1 MTDLSNLTIIIPSYN
16 RHDYILR
23 NMTFWSSTNVNLHV
37 FDGSKSKIE
46 DFDNLN
52 FPSNI
57 HYHHYPVSF
66 AERISIAASFIKTK
80 YAVLLG
86 DDDMFLKSGLAAC
99 IDELESND
107 KIISC
112 IGRSMS
118 FYCENEIL
126 RGDLEYKEMKNYEVS
141 DDDSF
146 DRMIFHMNPYCCSIL
161 YSVIRT
167 DHWKKA
173 ASLISLSVFPDP
185 GVVELQFELSICF
198 LGKSKVI
205 PSLMWLRSY
214 ENPSLYNGDQV
225 PFSKWWT
232 DINYAQLKNELL
244 TNFTSILNSG
254 YLHDNEYVK
263 IRLNDAYN
271 EYVKWANAFI
281 AELNILDRIILWIKR
296 TLKNII
302 SSYIKNDFKHS
313 AIKLSQNG
321 VRIDHQEL
329 DEFISLILK
338 FHKK

>member
-1 MTDLSNLTIIIPSYN
+1 MIDFSNLTIIIPSYN

-23 NMTFWSSTNVNLHV
+23 NMNFWSSTNVNLHV

-46 DFDNLN
+46 NFDNLN
-52 FPSNI
+52 YPSNI

-66 AERISIAASFIKTK
+66 AERISIASSFIKTK

-99 IDELESND
+99 INELEYNYE
-107 KIISC
+107 IISC

-118 FYCENEIL
+118 FYCEHEIL

-141 DDDSF
+141 CDDSF

-167 DHWKKA
+167 EHWKKA

-205 PSLMWLRSY
+205 PSLMWMRSY
-214 ENPSLYNGDQV
+214 ENPSLYNGEQV
-225 PFSKWWT
+225 SFSKWWI

-244 TNFTSILNSG
+244 TNFTSILNSSNL
-254 YLHDNEYVK
+254 YDNEYVK
-263 IRLNDAYN
+263 IKLNDAYN
-271 EYVKWANAFI
+271 EYVKFANAFV
-281 AELNILDRIILWIKR
+281 AELNILDRLILWIKQ
-296 TLKNII
+296 TLKNIT
-302 SSYIKNDFKHS
+302 SLFIKNDFKHS
-313 AIKLSQNG
+313 AIKLSKNG
-321 VRIDHQEL
+321 VQIDYQEL
-329 DEFISLILK
+329 DEFISFILK